1 LHFELTD
8 GACQHCFAFVFVL
21 ISSCPQEADNLN
33 KNKDESMTV
42 YEDEWAFW
50 DDIAGK
56 YILKHAGADHN
67 VSHVIEAASTYA
79 DRMVIARRKR
89 KSEKVPGGEVP
100 RMSASATAVVT
111 ATAV

>member
-1 LHFELTD
+1 L
-8 GACQHCFAFVFVL
+8 VFIL
-21 ISSCPQEADNLN
+21 ISGCPQEAGNLN

-56 YILKHAGADHN
+56 YILKHADTDHN
-67 VSHVIEAASTYA
+67 VSFVIEAASSYA

-89 KSEKVPGGEVP
+89 KSAKVPDGEVT
-100 RMSASATAVVT
+100 RMLASATT
-111 ATAV
+111 ATTVSAVTVV